1 MHANDHNTLLKVLK
15 VIKFYIRY
23 ESPLQKEVI
32 NPETIIWLLNVL
44 EQQKDDKL
52 LCCKTAVTL
61 LDLVSG
67 HQINFEYQEVAII
80 KKYNK
85 ALQTLEVFDRHVVED
100 LSDEDDK
107 VSLKTT
113 REKME
118 GAADDGFKGY

>member
-1 MHANDHNTLLKVLK
+1 
-15 VIKFYIRY
+15 
-23 ESPLQKEVI
+23 VI

-52 LCCKTAVTL
+52 LCCKAGVTL
-61 LDLVSG
+61 LDIVSG

-85 ALQTLEVFDRHVVED
+85 ALQTLEVFDRHEVED

-113 REKME
+113 RQQIET
-118 GAADDGFKGY
+118 ADNAFKIIQDEIAKTQIEEELK